1 MKLYLKKKKPLAMW
15 WVKTVL
21 PDSTSRVE
29 KSRVRETE
37 GRGILEKIKR
47 KMLKPILSLWAFVL
61 LCGCGS
67 EHLADYQ
74 TIPNGEWSEDQPI
87 EFSLPKLDSTAQYDV
102 LLSLRNSNDYPF
114 NNLFLLVTLSHHD
127 GYQQV
132 DTLEYRMARPDGSWL
147 GVGAG
152 NLKDNLLEYR
162 RAMTFDQAGHYRLS
176 LAHALRR
183 NGEVQGASS
192 LNGVMELGYQLI
204 KIE

>member
-1 MKLYLKKKKPLAMW
+1 
-15 WVKTVL
+15 
-21 PDSTSRVE
+21 
-29 KSRVRETE
+29 
-37 GRGILEKIKR
+37 
-47 KMLKPILSLWAFVL
+47 MLKPILSLWAFVL

-102 LLSLRNSNDYPF
+102 LLSLRNSIDYPF
-114 NNLFLLVTLSHHD
+114 NNLFLLVTLSHPD

-183 NGEVQGASS
+183 NGEVQGVSS